1 MLDLHPGVRHTVPV
15 SDPYQPGQPYQEPSQ
30 QQPQP
35 GYAEPSSP
43 QQAYPQQGY
52 PAAQGAYQGQY
63 AQGQYPQAP
72 YPAYP
77 AYAPEPPG
85 KTMGIVGFVL
95 AFVIAPAGIVV
106 SAMAL
111 SESKKA
117 GYDNVLGKWGLWLSI
132 IFTSLAVLYVL
143 FLLLFMAGTFLSVF
157 STVDSVQN
165 SIPTGATT
173 L

>member
-1 MLDLHPGVRHTVPV
+1 M

-35 GYAEPSSP
+35 GYSEQAYP

-52 PAAQGAYQGQY
+52 PAAQGQY
-63 AQGQYPQAP
+63 PQGQYPQAS

-85 KTMGIVGFVL
+85 RTMGIVGFIL
-95 AFVIAPAGIVV
+95 AFVISPAGIVV

-117 GYDNVLGKWGLWLSI
+117 GVDNPLGKWGLWLSI
-132 IFTSLAVLYVL
+132 IFTSIAVLYVVFMML
-143 FLLLFMAGTFLSVF
+143 FVFGGLLTVF
-157 STVDSVQN
+157 STSSTFDSVGM
-165 SIPTGATT
+165 SV
-173 L
+173 

>member
-1 MLDLHPGVRHTVPV
+1 M
-15 SDPYQPGQPYQEPSQ
+15 SDPYQPGQPYQEPSP

-35 GYAEPSSP
+35 GYAEQPS
-43 QQAYPQQGY
+43 PQQGY
-52 PAAQGAYQGQY
+52 PAAQGPYPGQY
-63 AQGQYPQAP
+63 PQGQYPQAP

-111 SESKKA
+111 SESKKV
-117 GYDNVLGKWGLWLSI
+117 GYPNVLGKWGLWLSI
-132 IFTSLAVLYVL
+132 AFTALWVLYVL
-143 FLLLFMAGTFLSVF
+143 FIVLAVFGGLFASF
-157 STVDSVQN
+157 
-165 SIPTGATT
+165 ATT
-173 L
+173 STIDGYGMSV

>member
-1 MLDLHPGVRHTVPV
+1 MLDLHLGVRHTVPV
-15 SDPYQPGQPYQEPSQ
+15 SDPHQPGQPYQEPSQ

-35 GYAEPSSP
+35 GYAEQPYPQPS
-43 QQAYPQQGY
+43 YPQQGY

-111 SESKKA
+111 SESKKV
-117 GYDNVLGKWGLWLSI
+117 GYPNVLGKWGLWLSI
-132 IFTSLAVLYVL
+132 AFTALWVLYVL
-143 FLLLFMAGTFLSVF
+143 FIVLAVFGGLFASFATTT
-157 STVDSVQN
+157 TVDGYGMSV
-165 SIPTGATT
+165 
-173 L
+173 

>member
-30 QQPQP
+30 QPQP
-35 GYAEPSSP
+35 GYAEQPSP
-43 QQAYPQQGY
+43 QPSYPQQGY

-85 KTMGIVGFVL
+85 KTMGIVGLVL

-111 SESKKA
+111 SESKKV
-117 GYDNVLGKWGLWLSI
+117 GYPNALGKWGLWLSI
-132 IFTSLAVLYVL
+132 AFTALWVLYVL
-143 FLLLFMAGTFLSVF
+143 FIVLAVFGGLFASFATTT
-157 STVDSVQN
+157 TVDGYGMSV
-165 SIPTGATT
+165 
-173 L
+173 

>member
-1 MLDLHPGVRHTVPV
+1 VLDLRPALRHTVPV
-15 SDPYQPGQPYQEPSQ
+15 SDPHQPGQPYQEPSP

-35 GYAEPSSP
+35 GYGEQPY
-43 QQAYPQQGY
+43 QQHAYPQQGY
-52 PAAQGAYQGQY
+52 PAG
-63 AQGQYPQAP
+63 QGQYPHAP

-111 SESKKA
+111 SESKKV
-117 GYDNVLGKWGLWLSI
+117 GYPNVLGKWGLWLSI
-132 IFTSLAVLYVL
+132 AFTALWVLYVL
-143 FLLLFMAGTFLSVF
+143 FIVLAVFGGLFASF
-157 STVDSVQN
+157 
-165 SIPTGATT
+165 ATT
-173 L
+173 STLDGYGMSV